1 MTGEWLWPLY
11 VSISRTDPIS
21 ELTPFPLGASYINIK
36 NRPHFKTPFFS
47 FFPFFRKLAALDW
60 QPYNHTVSH
69 IVKTTLVLP
78 DDLLMEA
85 KTLAARRKTT
95 LKAIIESALRREIR
109 PSADLE
115 NPDPSRFEVG
125 PFGILRIRKASGTP
139 ATTMAQVSAV
149 QEALEIE
156 ELQRITHPQRP

>member
-1 MTGEWLWPLY
+1 MTGEWLWAVY

-21 ELTPFPLGASYINIK
+21 PIFFGSFIYQYQELTLFSDPFLQLA
-36 NRPHFKTPFFS
+36 
-47 FFPFFRKLAALDW
+47 RKLAALDW